1 MASPDLETVL
11 PAIAATELPESICG
25 IDNRVRVDPITSPPY
40 SWICFLSITA
50 HDGTRYKGSGFK
62 IHLKDVNYTAVMTCG
77 HCTYVKG
84 KLAKKISVNFPCQSP
99 VTVYTKDLY
108 ASLEY
113 IGQGDPDYDYGL
125 ILLPGNSDFGFGW
138 SAIVPDNE
146 MVNRIVTNCGYPA
159 DKDRGTM
166 WITGGPVTTMNGQSG
181 SPVYT
186 WYEGY
191 WTVVGNHSY
200 GGCPNSAVRLI
211 PEMILRFY
219 ERMNALK
226 QVTIRSYAF
235 PDVYM
240 RCDGSGGGTVNAQYK
255 PPKTYERYHIYPVG
269 MNPSLA
275 PPDRKYPVHI
285 LSARWK
291 NVYIRMD
298 GRNMSK
304 FLGPGGGVVNCQ
316 FGARNYEVFYLKGE
330 AEGTFSFQSVQFP
343 HCFLRL
349 DGTGVTKQTR
359 HGGGVVNC
367 QYYEFPDAP
376 VKPHGRFY
384 IA

>member
-1 MASPDLETVL
+1 M
-11 PAIAATELPESICG
+11 
-25 IDNRVRVDPITSPPY
+25 
-40 SWICFLSITA
+40 
-50 HDGTRYKGSGFK
+50 
-62 IHLKDVNYTAVMTCG
+62 KDVNYTAVITCG
-77 HCTYVKG
+77 HCTFVKG
-84 KLAKKISVNFPCQSP
+84 QLAKQISVTFPGQSP
-99 VTVYTKDLY
+99 VTVETKDLY
-108 ASLEY
+108 ASPEY
-113 IGQGDPDYDYGL
+113 IDKRNPDYDYGL
-125 ILLPGNSDFGFGW
+125 ILLPGNSDVGFGW

-146 MVNRIVTNCGYPA
+146 MVDRNVTSCGYPG
-159 DKDRGTM
+159 DKSPGTM
-166 WITGGPVTTMNGQSG
+166 WKTDGPITSCTNRRIYYMNDTMCGQSG

-211 PEMILRFY
+211 TEMILRFY

-240 RCDGSGGGTVNAQYK
+240 RCMYIWAVKIVKVIDSGGGTVNCQYK
-255 PPKTYERYHIYPVG
+255 PARAWEKYYIYPVR

-275 PPDRKYPVHI
+275 PDSKYPVHI
-285 LSARWK
+285 LSAYWK
-291 NVYIRMD
+291 NVYIRMN
-298 GRNMSK
+298 GRYMSK
-304 FLGPGGGVVNCQ
+304 FKGQGRGVVNCQ
-316 FGARNYEVFYLKGE
+316 YGAFAWETFYLRGE

-349 DGTGVTKQTR
+349 DGADVTKHTH

-367 QYYEFPDAP
+367 QYYEDPDAP
-376 VKPHGRFY
+376 AQPYERFY